1 MDRLLQ
7 TVVVGFG
14 NGSIYALLA
23 VGFVVIYKSTL
34 VINFAQP
41 ALMIA
46 GGLATSLLAVTLGWP
61 FWLAVI
67 TAVAISAGIG
77 MIAERLALR
86 PMVGK
91 PVFVAAIV
99 TLGVDVILRNLENR
113 VIGSFI
119 RPIGDPWGLDVI
131 QPAGVTIFT
140 RDIAAI
146 VVTAIVVSALF
157 AFFKYSR
164 IGLAMRATAF
174 DQEVALAQG
183 ISVGTV
189 FSLSWAIAGGL
200 AALAGIF
207 IGTKSG
213 IEQTTFAQAFKAL
226 PAIILGG
233 LDSVGGAVVGG
244 LAVGL
249 FEAFFSTYQGSQ
261 PGQYA
266 AWLGNNFST
275 VSPYLIMLL
284 VLLVRPYGLFG
295 TPEIERV

>member
-1 MDRLLQ
+1 MERLVQALA
-7 TVVVGFG
+7 VGLG

-23 VGFVVIYKSTL
+23 IGFVVIYKSTL

-46 GGLATSLLAVTLGWP
+46 GGLLVSILAVGMGWNFYVAVLLAIV
-61 FWLAVI
+61 F
-67 TAVAISAGIG
+67 TAVLALVV
-77 MIAERLALR
+77 ERLALR
-86 PMVGK
+86 PLVGK

-99 TLGVDVILRNLENR
+99 TLGVDIVLRNIEGR
-113 VIGSFI
+113 IIGPFI
-119 RPIGDPWGLDVI
+119 RPVGDPWANSTFKLGG
-131 QPAGVTIFT
+131 ATIFE
-140 RDIAAI
+140 RDVAAFL
-146 VVTAIVVSALF
+146 VAAVLVAALF

-183 ISVGTV
+183 INVGTV
-189 FSLSWAIAGGL
+189 FALSWAIAGAL
-200 AALAGIF
+200 AAVAGVF
-207 IGTKSG
+207 IGTKAG
-213 IEQTTFAQAFKAL
+213 IEQTTFVQGFKAL

-233 LDSVGGAVVGG
+233 LDSVGGAVIGG
-244 LAVGL
+244 LAIGV
-249 FEAFFSTYQGSQ
+249 FEALVANYQGTL

-266 AWLGNNFST
+266 GWLGNNFST

-284 VLLVRPYGLFG
+284 VLLIRPYGLFG

>member
-1 MDRLLQ
+1 MDRFLQ
-7 TVVVGFG
+7 TLVVGLG

-46 GGLATSLLAVTLGWP
+46 GALATSILAVSLGWP
-61 FWLAVI
+61 FWLAVVVAVVL
-67 TAVAISAGIG
+67 TAGVG
-77 MIAERLALR
+77 MLSERLALR

-91 PVFVAAIV
+91 PAFVAAIV
-99 TLGVDVILRNLENR
+99 TLGVDIILRNIENR
-113 VIGSFI
+113 IIGSNI
-119 RPIGDPWGLDVI
+119 RAMGDPFALNTIKPGGVI
-131 QPAGVTIFT
+131 IFT
-140 RDIAAI
+140 RDLATIAVT
-146 VVTAIVVSALF
+146 VVVVVALF

-189 FSLSWAIAGGL
+189 FSLSWAIAGAL
-200 AALAGIF
+200 AALAGVF
-207 IGTKSG
+207 IGMKSG

-244 LAVGL
+244 LAVGIIEAL
-249 FEAFFSTYQGSQ
+249 FASYQGSQ